1 MISYKYNRKF
11 TPRAKLNPGTHYRLH
26 LVLIFTICVTHLTAA
41 ISSEVAM
48 ITINKGSFIMGSNKI
63 DKKEQ
68 WKEYGSRE
76 PWFLNEHPQHKV
88 YLDDYLIDKFEVTYE
103 AYRQFTQQTN
113 HPMPKIWLNN
123 GYALSVKAEKL
134 KLLDEKTLRE
144 IVVNVMRLDL
154 DTRKMDANQLLT
166 SIKDQWTYQNNL
178 PVTHVSWVDANKY
191 CQFRNKRLPT
201 EQEWEKAAR
210 GSDNNEFIF
219 GHSWQ
224 AGWSNVG
231 EEYWDDGVA
240 PVGSYPKDRS
250 QYGVMDMAGNVYE
263 WVSDWYQAYPGSD
276 YQHKDFGKKYKSVR
290 GSGFGKDGHYFL
302 VHYQRAA
309 YRTRLH
315 PDTSQPGQGFR
326 CAKSK

>member
-1 MISYKYNRKF
+1 MHATKSNPDYQKPVYTAILFVICFGFS
-11 TPRAKLNPGTHYRLH
+11 TPST
-26 LVLIFTICVTHLTAA
+26 
-41 ISSEVAM
+41 SSEEPMV
-48 ITINKGSFIMGSNKI
+48 IIKKGSFIMGSNKI
-63 DKKEQ
+63 DSKEQ

-76 PWFLNEHPQHKV
+76 PWFLNEHPQHAV
-88 YLDDYLIDKFEVTYE
+88 FLDEYMIDKYEVTNK

-123 GYALSVKAEKL
+123 GYALSVKDEKL
-134 KLLDEKTLRE
+134 AFLDEKMLRE

-154 DTRKMDANQLLT
+154 DTRTMTAKQLLKT
-166 SIKDQWTYQNNL
+166 IRDQWIYQDNL
-178 PVTHVSWVDANKY
+178 PVTHVSWFDADKY
-191 CQFRNKRLPT
+191 CQFRKKRLPT

-210 GSDNNEFIF
+210 GSDNNEFVF
-219 GHSWQ
+219 GQSWQ

-231 EEYWDDGVA
+231 EEYWDDGAA

-263 WVSDWYQAYPGSD
+263 WVSDWYQAYPQSN
-276 YQHKDFGKKYKSVR
+276 YKNKDFGKKYKTVR

-302 VHYQRAA
+302 IHYQRAA

-315 PDTSQPGQGFR
+315 PDSIQAGQGFR
-326 CAKSK
+326 CAKNP

>member
-1 MISYKYNRKF
+1 MDRN
-11 TPRAKLNPGTHYRLH
+11 KLQLKLLRPLFNIN
-26 LVLIFTICVTHLTAA
+26 VLITCITCLSSA
-41 ISSEVAM
+41 IAEEEPM
-48 ITINKGSFIMGSNKI
+48 IAIEKGSFIMGSNKMDI
-63 DKKEQ
+63 KEQ

-76 PWFLNEHPQHKV
+76 PWFLNEHPQHEV
-88 YLDDYLIDKFEVTYE
+88 FLDEYFIDKFEVTNQN
-103 AYRQFTQQTN
+103 YRQYTQQTN

-123 GYALSVKAEKL
+123 GYALSVKANKL
-134 KLLDEKTLRE
+134 ALLDENSLRE

-154 DTRKMDANQLLT
+154 DTRKMNAKQLLKA
-166 SIKDQWTYQNNL
+166 INDRWVYQNNL
-178 PVTHVSWVDANKY
+178 PVTRISWFDANKY

-219 GHSWQ
+219 GKNWQ
-224 AGWSNVG
+224 IGWSNVG

-263 WVSDWYQAYPGSD
+263 WVNDWYQAYPQSN
-276 YQHKDFGKKYKSVR
+276 YESKDFGKKYKTVR

-315 PDTSQPGQGFR
+315 PDTTQPGQGFR
-326 CAKSK
+326 CAKNQ